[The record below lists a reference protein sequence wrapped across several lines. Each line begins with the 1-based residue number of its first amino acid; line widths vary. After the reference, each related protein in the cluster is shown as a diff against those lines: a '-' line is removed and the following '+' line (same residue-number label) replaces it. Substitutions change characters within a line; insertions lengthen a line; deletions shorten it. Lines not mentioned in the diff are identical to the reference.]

1 MTMLNNILR
10 GGVLLAV
17 GLSVA
22 ACGPKRDNPTA
33 INPPGA
39 VVVVQQEDQFG
50 TRFGTA
56 FRADNNSEPYSP
68 VDGDIVA
75 ISFTTEP
82 IEIK

>member
-1 MTMLNNILR
+1 MTMLNNIFR

-22 ACGPKRDNPTA
+22 ACDPKRDIPVNNA
-33 INPPGA
+33 PGP

-68 VDGDIVA
+68 ADGDIVA